1 MKTFKKLFLV
11 VAMSMVFVVSAFAES
26 SFEFILNGKAGL
38 SIGVPPKLL
47 KDNARAKG
55 ELGLDAGVSAQFGR
69 LHQLS
74 RGFGISMLAEIGYS
88 RDTFANS
95 VDASSLGLA
104 GGGRASFSYRF
115 DSLQIGLLPKFNFG
129 KFAIGIGGGI
139 KIPLGGGKETVQ
151 IDSEKESI
159 KLSRSD
165 IKNLIN
171 PMIIGYVK
179 GTLGYSIFLTES
191 FAFNIGLYLEYDIMK
206 ARLIPIG
213 DKKEFYGSF
222 DIGLE
227 LGLRFWKKGLIKFA
241 RLLKFYKAGG
251 ELSSSVFYFVNS
263 SKLKAV
269 KDFLSI
275 FNFFPT
281 TLL

>member
-47 KDNARAKG
+47 KDNAGAKG

-69 LHQLS
+69 LHRFS

-88 RDTFANS
+88 RDAFANS
-95 VDASSLGLA
+95 VDASSLGLT
-104 GGGRASFSYRF
+104 GGGIASFSYRF

-151 IDSEKESI
+151 IGSEKESI

-206 ARLIPIG
+206 AQLIPIG

-227 LGLRFWKKGLIKFA
+227 LGLRFG
-241 RLLKFYKAGG
+241 RKA
-251 ELSSSVFYFVNS
+251 
-263 SKLKAV
+263 
-269 KDFLSI
+269 
-275 FNFFPT
+275 
-281 TLL
+281 

>member
-1 MKTFKKLFLV
+1 M
-11 VAMSMVFVVSAFAES
+11 
-26 SFEFILNGKAGL
+26 
-38 SIGVPPKLL
+38 
-47 KDNARAKG
+47 
-55 ELGLDAGVSAQFGR
+55 
-69 LHQLS
+69 
-74 RGFGISMLAEIGYS
+74 IS
-88 RDTFANS
+88 DTFANS
-95 VDASSLGLA
+95 VDASSLGLT

-139 KIPLGGGKETVQ
+139 KIPLGGGKETVK

-206 ARLIPIG
+206 AQLIPIG

-227 LGLRFWKKGLIKFA
+227 LGLRFG
-241 RLLKFYKAGG
+241 RKA
-251 ELSSSVFYFVNS
+251 
-263 SKLKAV
+263 
-269 KDFLSI
+269 
-275 FNFFPT
+275 
-281 TLL
+281 